1 MQFAWA
7 ASHAQGIAVFP
18 TEVLDAMNA
27 FMMEKLAGLPLLP
40 TTIVGS
46 YPQPDW
52 LIDRERLKARLP
64 PRVRAAEL
72 WRVAPPW
79 LEDAQAA
86 ATLMALSDQ
95 RLAGIDIVGD
105 GEMRRESYSNRLAT
119 ALDGIDIEVPG
130 EALDRTGAANPV
142 PRVAGRIRRRGP
154 IEAGEAADFVER
166 AGGWTKITLP
176 GPFTMT
182 QQAQNDHY
190 PDDEA
195 LAMDYAAAVNEEI
208 KDLHAAGVSIV
219 QLDEPYLQ
227 ARAEAARGY
236 AIKAINRAL
245 QGVTGLTALHICF
258 GYAHVHAGAAKPKD
272 YDFLGELTG
281 TDIDIV
287 SIEAAQP
294 RLDPAVLESLPGK
307 RIMYGVIDLDDPR
320 AESAEIVADRIRGA
334 LTHAEPER
342 IIVAPDCGMK
352 YQSRSL
358 AFAKLKAMVDGAA
371 IVRKELGFT

>member
-1 MQFAWA
+1 M
-7 ASHAQGIAVFP
+7 
-18 TEVLDAMNA
+18 D
-27 FMMEKLAGLPLLP
+27 KLAGLPLIP

-52 LIDRERLKARLP
+52 LIDRERLKSRLP

-72 WRVAPPW
+72 WRIKDAW

-119 ALDGIDIEVPG
+119 ALEGIDTDHAGV
-130 EALDRTGAANPV
+130 ALDRTGAANPV
-142 PRVAGRIRRRGP
+142 PRVIGAIRRRAP
-154 IEAGEAADFVER
+154 IEAIEAADFVRR

-190 PDDEA
+190 ADDEA
-195 LAMDYAAAVNEEI
+195 LAMDYASAVNAEI
-208 KDLHAAGVSIV
+208 RDLHAAGVSIV

-227 ARAEAARGY
+227 ARAHQARAY
-236 AIKAINRAL
+236 SVRAINRAL
-245 QGVTGLTALHICF
+245 EGVQGLTALHICF
-258 GYAHVHAGAAKPKD
+258 GYAHVHAGAAKPRD
-272 YDFLGELTG
+272 YDFLAELMDTPV
-281 TDIDIV
+281 DIV

-294 RLDPAVLESLPGK
+294 RLDPAVLADLPGK
-307 RIMYGVIDLDDPR
+307 RIMYGVIDLNDPDVET
-320 AESAEIVADRIRGA
+320 AEGVAERLRGA
-334 LTHAEPER
+334 LKHIDPER
-342 IIVAPDCGMK
+342 LIAAPDCGMK
-352 YQSRSL
+352 YQSRAT
-358 AFAKLKAMVDGAA
+358 AFGKLKALAEGAA
-371 IVRKELGFT
+371 IVRRELGAD